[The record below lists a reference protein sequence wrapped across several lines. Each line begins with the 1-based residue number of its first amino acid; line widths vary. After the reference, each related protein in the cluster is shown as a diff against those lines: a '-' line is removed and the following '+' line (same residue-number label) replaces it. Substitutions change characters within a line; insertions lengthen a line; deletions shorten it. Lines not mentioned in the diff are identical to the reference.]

1 MNSFEYE
8 ETLDGMD
15 LLSIRTITNFMFE
28 HYESMGITDGGEKRI
43 IKNIPSFPTPMFCP
57 KSLNPEN
64 QFDYILLDAK
74 GYTYWSQII
83 YQLAHEMTHCI
94 IHILSNVGTR
104 STPWIEET
112 ICEAMSLYF
121 LDYFATNWSRC
132 SLSNFNAEY
141 GSSIWE
147 YLNILLLNDGNFRLT
162 QAKDQSELED
172 INCSA
177 QVAEKRIDRKEEV
190 RYLYSVLKITDVIGL
205 LRYREYMI
213 DGSILLD
220 TERYRNVFFG
230 NKAVAYLCGIQESI
244 MNRGT
249 L

>member
-1 MNSFEYE
+1 M
-8 ETLDGMD
+8 
-15 LLSIRTITNFMFE
+15 
-28 HYESMGITDGGEKRI
+28 
-43 IKNIPSFPTPMFCP
+43 
-57 KSLNPEN
+57 
-64 QFDYILLDAK
+64 
-74 GYTYWSQII
+74 
-83 YQLAHEMTHCI
+83 
-94 IHILSNVGTR
+94 
-104 STPWIEET
+104 
-112 ICEAMSLYF
+112 
-121 LDYFATNWSRC
+121 
-132 SLSNFNAEY
+132 
-141 GSSIWE
+141 
-147 YLNILLLNDGNFRLT
+147 NDGNFRLT

-172 INCSA
+172 INYSA